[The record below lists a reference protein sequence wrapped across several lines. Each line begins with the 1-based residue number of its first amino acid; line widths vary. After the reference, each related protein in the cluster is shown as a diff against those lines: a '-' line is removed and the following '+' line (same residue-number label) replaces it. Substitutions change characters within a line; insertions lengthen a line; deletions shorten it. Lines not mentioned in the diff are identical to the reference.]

1 MVPSDQEAV
10 EKLVNQHIPDVEAVN
25 VADAG
30 IIEDLE
36 AICAELSATVTLP
49 EKLKQARERLN
60 QILNGQDPVLYLHTE
75 LQKADADIPAL
86 FELYQTF
93 TLGELQRFGLKDEA
107 DSDPPL

>member
-1 MVPSDQEAV
+1 MNKPFYIDQIGFSGKNLETNDPGSSIATLQTLDTYHMVPSDQEAV

-49 EKLKQARERLN
+49 EKLNVPE
-60 QILNGQDPVLYLHTE
+60 
-75 LQKADADIPAL
+75 AL
-86 FELYQTF
+86 VT
-93 TLGELQRFGLKDEA
+93 GC
-107 DSDPPL
+107 